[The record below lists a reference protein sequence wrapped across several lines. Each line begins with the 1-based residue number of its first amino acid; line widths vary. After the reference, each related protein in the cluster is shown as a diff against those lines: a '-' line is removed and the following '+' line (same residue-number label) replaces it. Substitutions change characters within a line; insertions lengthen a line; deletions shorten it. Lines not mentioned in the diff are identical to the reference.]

1 MYLKGSKWSMNRR
14 RKRPNWFRITILLI
28 LIVAGIYLDRVIIPT
43 VPQPFVP
50 TPTPTRDPES
60 YAVEA
65 DQLFQEGKLIQS
77 IETYTS
83 AIQHRPDDPSL
94 FISRARVQIYAG
106 QYAEAETSAKD
117 ALLLSPNNSMAH
129 VMNAWALDFQGDYLG
144 AETAVNRALE
154 LDPNNALAH
163 AVYTEI
169 LVDAYYSGTGSFEG
183 LTKAAEESRV
193 AIDLAPDTLETHR
206 ARGIILEATQNYE
219 EAIREFEAA
228 LGINENIPDLHLLLG
243 RNYRI
248 MAIYDKA
255 IEAFTRADTLNP
267 SDPTPDL
274 LISRTYA
281 TVGEYAKAV
290 QYAQEAVDDNPTD
303 ANLRGNLGV
312 MYYRNFQWPEAVE
325 QLKIVIAGGATEDN
339 QPIEPIPLAN
349 DTRIAEYYFTYGLV
363 LARLN
368 RCGEALQIAQ
378 QIQSRVPTDEI
389 AVANAQEVVLI
400 CEQNLATTPTP
411 QLPSLPA
418 ETLAP
423 GDATPTSELPS
434 LPSETPTPEVSEE
447 STPTP

>member
-14 RKRPNWFRITILLI
+14 RKRPNWFRITILLL
-28 LIVAGIYLDRVIIPT
+28 LIAAGIYLDRVIIPT

-50 TPTPTRDPES
+50 TATPTRDPES
-60 YAVEA
+60 YALEA
-65 DQLFQEGKLIQS
+65 DLLFQEGKLLQS
-77 IETYTS
+77 VETYTD
-83 AIQHRPDDPSL
+83 AIQVRPDDPTL

-106 QYAEAETSAKD
+106 EYAEAETSAQD

-129 VMNAWALDFQGDYLG
+129 VMLAWALDFQGDYLA
-144 AETAVNRALE
+144 AESSINRALT

-163 AVYTEI
+163 AIYVEI
-169 LVDAYYSGTGSFEG
+169 LVDSYYSGTGTFEG
-183 LTKAAEESRV
+183 LTKAADESRI

-219 EAIREFEAA
+219 EAISEFQAA
-228 LGINENIPDLHLLLG
+228 LAINENIPDLHLFLG

-248 MAIYDKA
+248 LGVYDKA
-255 IEAFTRADTLNP
+255 VEEFTRADTLNP
-267 SDPTPDL
+267 GDPTPDL

-290 QYAQEAVDDNPTD
+290 QYAQEAMDDNPTD

-312 MYYRNFQWPEAVE
+312 MFYRNFQWPEAVE
-325 QLKIVIAGGATEDN
+325 QLKIVVAGGATEDN
-339 QPIEPIPLAN
+339 QPIEPIQLTN

-368 RCGEALQIAQ
+368 RCGEALQVAQ
-378 QIQSRVPTDEI
+378 QIQARIPSDEI
-389 AVANAQEVVLI
+389 AVANAQEVAVI
-400 CEQNLATTPTP
+400 CEQNLATTPTSE
-411 QLPSLPA
+411 LPSLPE

-423 GDATPTSELPS
+423 GEATPTSELPS
-434 LPSETPTPEVSEE
+434 IPTDTPIPEEVTPTPE
-447 STPTP
+447 P

>member
-14 RKRPNWFRITILLI
+14 RKRPNWFRITILLV
-28 LIVAGIYLDRVIIPT
+28 LIAGGVYMDRVIIPT

-50 TPTPTRDPES
+50 TATATRDPES

-65 DQLFQEGKLIQS
+65 DQLFQEGKLLQSIDTYTDAIQS
-77 IETYTS
+77 
-83 AIQHRPDDPSL
+83 RPNDPAL
-94 FISRARVQIYAG
+94 FISRARVQIFAG
-106 QYAEAETSAKD
+106 KYKEAENSAKD

-129 VMNAWALDFQGDYLG
+129 VMNAWALDFQGEYLA
-144 AETAVNRALE
+144 AEAAINRALE

-169 LVDAYYSGTGSFEG
+169 LVDSYYSGTGTFEG

-193 AIDLAPDTLETHR
+193 AIDLAPDTLETRR

-228 LGINENIPDLHLLLG
+228 LAINANIPDLHLLLG

-255 IEAFTRADTLNP
+255 IESFTRADTLNP

-290 QYAQEAVDDNPTD
+290 QYAQEAVDDNPVD

-325 QLKIVIAGGATEDN
+325 QLKIVVSGGATEDN
-339 QPIEPIPLAN
+339 RPIEPISLAN
-349 DTRIAEYYFTYGLV
+349 DTRIAEYYFTYALV

-368 RCGEALQIAQ
+368 RCGEALQVAQ
-378 QIQSRVPTDEI
+378 QIQARVPTDEI
-389 AVANAQEVVLI
+389 AVANAQEVAII
-400 CEQNLATTPTP
+400 CEQNLAATPTS
-411 QLPSLPA
+411 QLPSLP
-418 ETLAP
+418 TGTPAP
-423 GDATPTSELPS
+423 
-434 LPSETPTPEVSEE
+434 EE